1 MVGGVEREKW
11 SSGWEIS
18 SIFATMTAQSS
29 LKRKK
34 EERIR
39 IQLDKVSRADGWERE
54 TFSIIKAERVVVD
67 RSGLL
72 LSKEEKYHQLTLL
85 SHPPHHVVVFHR
97 LCAIWIF
104 LLYTNWKE
112 KNSTGN
118 CNLTKIL
125 QPSLKNRTRPPPSK
139 SSRETR
145 GKCCWSGLLK
155 TTTKRKW
162 TTYFGVGRVLTSS
175 SFSGLNTSAPTTVV
189 TVQMKR
195 IKIPHGPIL
204 TTKTPPIFGPRGLKV
219 TRFHVGKKKEGG
231 ALPVFLLKKWNF
243 IFDFINLKNREDDW
257 IFWWCC
263 PAASASFIDP
273 CPILP
278 LVDKSTS
285 PQELTGLLFL
295 SSQESRIL
303 YSKSRQF
310 PPFFSMFERKKL
322 FR

>member
-1 MVGGVEREKW
+1 MILNVGWKIRISKLENSFPENVEKKIDYYSWWGELREKW

-112 KNSTGN
+112 KNSTGT

-125 QPSLKNRTRPPPSK
+125 QPSLKNRTRPPFPNPLE
-139 SSRETR
+139 RQ
-145 GKCCWSGLLK
+145 GGNVV
-155 TTTKRKW
+155 
-162 TTYFGVGRVLTSS
+162 GVG
-175 SFSGLNTSAPTTVV
+175 
-189 TVQMKR
+189 
-195 IKIPHGPIL
+195 
-204 TTKTPPIFGPRGLKV
+204 
-219 TRFHVGKKKEGG
+219 
-231 ALPVFLLKKWNF
+231 
-243 IFDFINLKNREDDW
+243 
-257 IFWWCC
+257 
-263 PAASASFIDP
+263 
-273 CPILP
+273 
-278 LVDKSTS
+278 
-285 PQELTGLLFL
+285 
-295 SSQESRIL
+295 
-303 YSKSRQF
+303 Y
-310 PPFFSMFERKKL
+310 
-322 FR
+322 